1 MKRERLQTTKTGRA
15 WLAREVRP
23 YRAAVVFLTV
33 LTVLG
38 TLLSLAFAYLTQY
51 LVNSARDKDEKLL
64 IVFSVVLF
72 CLIFVR
78 ILLSAMQNYYAERS
92 RARIATGL
100 RNKLFYRLLR
110 ADYKSA
116 ERYHSGDFLTR
127 LTADVNEVAN
137 DTVSLTPS
145 VAGMC
150 VQAAGAIVALLT
162 LDPLFTAVFVAGGL
176 AVTGFTVLFR
186 KKTKKYH
193 KEMTEA
199 DGENRAFMQESF
211 AASLTLKAYGAE
223 DRAAARSGE
232 ILSAYYEKRMKK
244 NRMHTLMGGAFSLVS
259 NSAFIFAL
267 VWCGVKILSGSDD
280 YGQIISVML
289 LLGQLQRPFAS
300 FSSVLPVVYARAAS
314 AERLA
319 ETDGLPQETPATG
332 CASSDYASLVAFGA
346 ENVTFDYGREKL
358 FGSIDVC
365 VKKGET
371 VCITGGSGSG
381 KSTLFKLLLGV
392 YTPTGGRI
400 YLETDEGKRTLT
412 AADRALFAYVPQG
425 NFLFTGTI
433 YENLAFFSSET
444 DEAALREKIDGALRR
459 ACAEFVYEL
468 PNGLETRLGERGCGL
483 SEGQLQRLAVARAL
497 ASERP
502 VLLLDEATSALDG
515 ETEKRL
521 LENIRRETGKTCLIV
536 THRPAALEIADRV
549 LLVEDGRIE
558 EKQRGN
564 KA

>member
-1 MKRERLQTTKTGRA
+1 MKETATQTTKTGKA

-23 YRAAVVFLTV
+23 YRGAVLFLTV
-33 LTVLG
+33 LTVVA

-72 CLIFVR
+72 CLIFAR
-78 ILLSAMQNYYAERS
+78 ILLSALQNYLNERS
-92 RARIATGL
+92 RARITVGL
-100 RNKLFYRLLR
+100 RNKLFHRLLR

-137 DTVSLTPS
+137 DTVGLMPAI
-145 VAGMC
+145 AGMC
-150 VQAAGAIVALLT
+150 VQAVGAVVALLT

-176 AVTGFTVLFR
+176 IVMGFTALFR

-193 KEMTEA
+193 KEMTET

-223 DRAAARSGE
+223 EKAAARSGE
-232 ILSAYYEKRMKK
+232 ILSVYYGKRMKK
-244 NRMHTLMGGAFSLVS
+244 NLMHTLMGGAFSIVS

-267 VWCGVKILSGSDD
+267 VWCGVKILRGSDD

-300 FSSVLPVVYARAAS
+300 FSSILPVVYARAAS

-319 ETDGLPQETPATG
+319 ETDSLPQDTPVAESTPL
-332 CASSDYASLVAFGA
+332 DYGALVAFGA
-346 ENVTFDYGREKL
+346 EEVTFDYGREKL
-358 FGSIDVC
+358 FSSINARVE
-365 VKKGET
+365 KGET

-392 YTPTGGRI
+392 YTPVGGRV
-400 YLETDEGKRTLT
+400 YLQTETEKRSLT
-412 AADRALFAYVPQG
+412 TADRELFAYVPQG

-433 YENLAFFSSET
+433 YENLAFFSTET
-444 DEAALREKIDGALRR
+444 DGEKLREKIDGALRS

-497 ASERP
+497 VSERP
-502 VLLLDEATSALDG
+502 VLLLDEATSALDSD
-515 ETEKRL
+515 TEKRL
-521 LENIRRETGKTCLIV
+521 LENIRLKTGKTCLIV

-549 LLVEDGRIE
+549 LHVEDGRIE
-558 EKQRGN
+558 EK
-564 KA
+564 

>member
-1 MKRERLQTTKTGRA
+1 MKETATQTTKTGKA

-23 YRAAVVFLTV
+23 YRGAVLFLTV
-33 LTVLG
+33 LTVVA

-64 IVFSVVLF
+64 IVFSVALF
-72 CLIFVR
+72 CLIFAR
-78 ILLSAMQNYYAERS
+78 ILLSALQNYLNERS
-92 RARIATGL
+92 RARITVGL
-100 RNKLFYRLLR
+100 RNKLFHRLLR

-137 DTVSLTPS
+137 DTVGLMPAI
-145 VAGMC
+145 AGMC
-150 VQAAGAIVALLT
+150 VQAVGAVVALLT

-176 AVTGFTVLFR
+176 IVMGFTALFR
-186 KKTKKYH
+186 KKTKKFH
-193 KEMTEA
+193 KEMTET

-223 DRAAARSGE
+223 EKAAARSGE
-232 ILSAYYEKRMKK
+232 ILSVYYGKRMKK
-244 NRMHTLMGGAFSLVS
+244 NLMHTLMGGAFSIVS

-267 VWCGVKILSGSDD
+267 VWCGVKILRGSDD

-300 FSSVLPVVYARAAS
+300 FSSILPVVYARAAS

-319 ETDGLPQETPATG
+319 ETDSLPQDAPVAESTPL
-332 CASSDYASLVAFGA
+332 DYDALVAFGA
-346 ENVTFDYGREKL
+346 EEVTFDYGREKL
-358 FGSIDVC
+358 FSSINARVE
-365 VKKGET
+365 KGET

-392 YTPTGGRI
+392 YTPVGGRV
-400 YLETDEGKRTLT
+400 YLQTETEKRSLT
-412 AADRALFAYVPQG
+412 TADRELFAYVPQG

-433 YENLAFFSSET
+433 YENLAFFSTET
-444 DEAALREKIDGALRR
+444 DGGKLQEKIDVALRS

-497 ASERP
+497 VSERP
-502 VLLLDEATSALDG
+502 VLLLDEATSALDSD
-515 ETEKRL
+515 TEKRL
-521 LENIRRETGKTCLIV
+521 LENIRLKTGKTCLIV

-549 LLVEDGRIE
+549 LHVEDGRIE
-558 EKQRGN
+558 EI
-564 KA
+564 